1 MLPTRF
7 SKRIKN
13 KSGHGYP
20 QMVQLKMKLTLF
32 WFKLR
37 KKPKI
42 WNEVISTKFPSDHRL
57 LRLSYNLDKHMKK
70 KRSSYRHKNK
80 NFSPIE
86 EESLKNMIK
95 EQIEILHND
104 SKINSTYTKTIEE
117 IKKCVKH
124 LPITKENSH
133 KTEYITKDIEYLIDE
148 RNKLKQIPN
157 RTIEQRKKLKKLYTK
172 IPKKI
177 KESRQRIKLES
188 LEKEIKIRSS
198 TKRSKIIFENS
209 KDWIKSLHSNEIRKE
224 TTKRQEILTVATN
237 FYKQLYSCHDNAYTE
252 PKTNTRV
259 NESVAI
265 ILNRETEFAIMQ
277 LKKDKCSGAD
287 GITNDTIIA
296 MIEPLSPH
304 LTKLFNNILIQEQ
317 IPEDWNNAII
327 TLLYKKG
334 DPNLIDNYRPICL
347 LPTIYKLF
355 SKIILNRLTQQLD
368 EQQPREQAG
377 FRKGFSTTDHIFTLT
392 QVIEKYKEYN
402 KDLYLEFVD
411 YTKAF
416 DSVSHS
422 QLWESLKE
430 QGIPTKYISILKAI
444 YSKTSAQIRLEK
456 IGDTFPIKRGV
467 KQGDPISPK
476 LFTALLESIFR
487 IIHFECDKC
496 GININGEM
504 LTHLRFADDIVLLAD
519 SHDAIQTMLRTLD
532 TESRKVGLLMNSS
545 KTRAMTNSTEKPI
558 HIHSGNIKYVN
569 EYIYLGQIISFEEAL
584 EKEIDKRIAT
594 SWKKY
599 WANKDVF
606 KSDLPIHLKKKIM
619 DNTILPTLLYGCQC
633 WALTKTVIR
642 KITTFQRATERSMLG
657 LKLRDRVKNSD
668 IREITK
674 VTDAVVMLCKLKWKS
689 AGHIARVTDG
699 RWSERVLHWYPR
711 DGHRMPGRPR
721 RRWHDDIVS
730 VAGHTWTRLAQNRK
744 EWLDMEEAFTQF
756 WVPK

>member
-1 MLPTRF
+1 M
-7 SKRIKN
+7 
-13 KSGHGYP
+13 
-20 QMVQLKMKLTLF
+20 
-32 WFKLR
+32 
-37 KKPKI
+37 
-42 WNEVISTKFPSDHRL
+42 
-57 LRLSYNLDKHMKK
+57 
-70 KRSSYRHKNK
+70 
-80 NFSPIE
+80 
-86 EESLKNMIK
+86 
-95 EQIEILHND
+95 
-104 SKINSTYTKTIEE
+104 
-117 IKKCVKH
+117 
-124 LPITKENSH
+124 
-133 KTEYITKDIEYLIDE
+133 
-148 RNKLKQIPN
+148 
-157 RTIEQRKKLKKLYTK
+157 
-172 IPKKI
+172 
-177 KESRQRIKLES
+177 
-188 LEKEIKIRSS
+188 
-198 TKRSKIIFENS
+198 
-209 KDWIKSLHSNEIRKE
+209 
-224 TTKRQEILTVATN
+224 A
-237 FYKQLYSCHDNAYTE
+237 
-252 PKTNTRV
+252 
-259 NESVAI
+259 
-265 ILNRETEFAIMQ
+265 
-277 LKKDKCSGAD
+277 
-287 GITNDTIIA
+287 
-296 MIEPLSPH
+296 
-304 LTKLFNNILIQEQ
+304 
-317 IPEDWNNAII
+317 
-327 TLLYKKG
+327 
-334 DPNLIDNYRPICL
+334 
-347 LPTIYKLF
+347 
-355 SKIILNRLTQQLD
+355 
-368 EQQPREQAG
+368 
-377 FRKGFSTTDHIFTLT
+377 
-392 QVIEKYKEYN
+392 
-402 KDLYLEFVD
+402 FVD

-416 DSVSHS
+416 DSVSHT

-476 LFTALLESIFR
+476 LFTALLESVFR
-487 IIHFECDKC
+487 KIHFDSDKC

-569 EYIYLGQIISFEEAL
+569 EYIYLGQIISFEEAM

-668 IREITK
+668 IKEFTK
-674 VTDAVVMLCKLKWKS
+674 VTDAVGMLCKLKWKW